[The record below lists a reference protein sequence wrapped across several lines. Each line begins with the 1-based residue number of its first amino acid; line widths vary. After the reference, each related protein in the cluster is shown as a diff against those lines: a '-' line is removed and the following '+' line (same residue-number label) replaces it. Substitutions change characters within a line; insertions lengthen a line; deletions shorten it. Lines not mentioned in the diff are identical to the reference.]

1 MAASNAAYLLR
12 AKVLAPT
19 STLQATSAAPA
30 ARTVAALQHGLVFHL
45 LRGAEVHGQAE
56 SWLQLG
62 HLFVPR
68 PGHRHDHRDDD
79 NDDRSDDDTDDEAA
93 DAADA
98 KGLAPWLRPSYA
110 HARYCYERAV
120 AQSGHRLALVYLG
133 VLHHFGLG
141 DAAGPAPTRAA
152 RYYAWATAPPP
163 AGAAPQ
169 PPLSAQMQW
178 LVSSLQ
184 TALAWAERSS
194 LVGHTLQG
202 GLDYVASLLWQ

>member
-19 STLQATSAAPA
+19 STLQAAASAT
-30 ARTVAALQHGLVFHL
+30 RTVAALQHGLVFHL
-45 LRGAEVHGQAE
+45 LRGAEVHGQTE

-62 HLFVPR
+62 HLFFPR
-68 PGHRHDHRDDD
+68 RGHRDG
-79 NDDRSDDDTDDEAA
+79 RSDDGRSDDEASA
-93 DAADA
+93 T
-98 KGLAPWLRPSYA
+98 GLAPWLRPSYA
-110 HARYCYERAV
+110 HARHCYERAV
-120 AQSGHRLALVYLG
+120 ALSGHRLALVYLG
-133 VLHHFGLG
+133 VMHHFGLG

-152 RYYAWATAPPP
+152 RYYAWATAPPS

-178 LVSSLQ
+178 LVSTLQ
-184 TALAWAERSS
+184 TALAWADRSS

-202 GLDYVASLLWQ
+202 GLDYVVSLLWQ